1 MKVVR
6 LAPPFAIQN
15 ETGHCCE
22 FRPSQLWHP
31 PELCFRKTDGIADT
45 HRQIEDVLCEFRES
59 FQSGAASSEND
70 AGTGLPFVTGVSN
83 FGSDEMNDFFGAR
96 LKNVA

>member
-6 LAPPFAIQN
+6 LATSFAIQN

-22 FRPSQLWHP
+22 FRSSQLWHP
-31 PELCFRKTDGIADT
+31 PELCCRETDGIADT
-45 HRQIEDVLCEFRES
+45 HRQIKDVLSEFRES
-59 FQSGAASSEND
+59 LQSGAASRKND

-83 FGSDEMNDFFGAR
+83 FGSDEMNDLFSAG
-96 LKNVA
+96 LKDVA